1 MYINIGSNVMLLKK
15 NITAVFDIETTT
27 GSEITR
33 EFLGR
38 STKRHEVV
46 NVTYDLPRAMVLYC
60 EKGKSTLY
68 VTDLSAAA
76 IKRRSLDKDNIL

>member
-1 MYINIGSNVMLLKK
+1 MYINIGSNVMLLRK

-38 STKRHEVV
+38 STRRHEVV
-46 NVTYDLPRAMVLYC
+46 TVTTDLPRAMVLYC
-60 EKGKSTLY
+60 EKGKNTLY

-76 IKRRSLDKDNIL
+76 IKRRSSDRDNIL